1 VFHSVLKEL
10 DKVCKFC
17 MAPYS
22 IVVVHIRIID
32 KERLH
37 HITSYNVYFL
47 KFRDA
52 SIRAALYR
60 IINLFLQ
67 II

>member
-1 VFHSVLKEL
+1 
-10 DKVCKFC
+10 

-22 IVVVHIRIID
+22 IVVVYIRIID
-32 KERLH
+32 KERLY

-47 KFRDA
+47 KFRDV

-67 II
+67 MI